1 MSLYRR
7 PGSKVWW
14 MNIYRGPGRKRIQKS
29 TGKTNEA
36 EARIIEQGY
45 MSMNNGESTRERLL
59 KLVDLMC
66 PAETAGLELKGLS
79 AWYRG
84 CAEDEKL
91 KISKKGLDDR
101 CSLCGR
107 LYEWARRETRCNV
120 IDDVTPPIAWAFSQH
135 LGKEGCSTKSRN
147 DYASSL
153 GTVWK
158 MLIKRAKATTNPWEN
173 AKVQRNHDEEEHGR
187 AFTRDEEQRIYA
199 AAKKIGHEWYEASV
213 IARYTGMRLT
223 DVKAFDWSE
232 VDWENKWIHYKPK
245 KTTRHN
251 IKVDV
256 PIHKELMELLEEIA
270 RRHMSAGRPTEGP
283 VLPERAKH
291 DGKKYFKGDHPYKDI
306 LKMAGIEPKP
316 GETITF
322 HCWRHTFDTRLAEAG
337 VEQDV
342 RMQMTGHTVKETERI
357 YNHDKTRLEKAIA
370 AMA

>member
-7 PGSKVWW
+7 PGSNVWW

-45 MSMNNGESTRERLL
+45 MSMNKGESTRERLL

-79 AWYRG
+79 AWYRA
-84 CAEDEKL
+84 CAEDEKM

-101 CSLCGR
+101 CNLCGR

-120 IDDVTPPIAWAFSQH
+120 VDDVTPPIAWAFSQH

-147 DYASSL
+147 DYVSSL

-187 AFTRDEEQRIYA
+187 AFTRDEVTRLLAE
-199 AAKKIGHEWYEASV
+199 AKKAGHEWYEASV
-213 IARYTGMRLT
+213 IALHTGMRLT
-223 DVKAFDWSE
+223 DVRFFQWDEIDFESG
-232 VDWENKWIHYKPK
+232 WIHYRPK
-245 KTTRHN
+245 KTIRHN

-256 PIHKELMELLEEIA
+256 PIHPVLRRLLDELAHNRANEEW
-270 RRHMSAGRPTEGP
+270 
-283 VLPERAKH
+283 VLPERHKN
-291 DGKKYFKGDHPYKDI
+291 DCKKYFRGDVPFKTI
-306 LKMAGIEPKP
+306 IERAGIEPKP

>member
-1 MSLYRR
+1 MSIYRKK
-7 PGSKVWW
+7 GSKVWW

-45 MSMNNGESTRERLL
+45 MSMNRGETNRERLL

-66 PAETAGLELKGLS
+66 PAEETGLKLEELG
-79 AWYRG
+79 AWYRT
-84 CAEDEKL
+84 CVTDEKL
-91 KISKKGLDDR
+91 VISKKTLDNR
-101 CSLCGR
+101 CNLCGR
-107 LYEWARRETRCNV
+107 LYEWARYETRCNV
-120 IDDVTPPIAWAFSQH
+120 VDDITPPVAWQFSQY
-135 LGKEGCSTKSRN
+135 LGKSGCTNKSRN
-147 DYASSL
+147 AHVSDL

-158 MLIKRAKATTNPWEN
+158 MLMKRAKAKENPWAL
-173 AKVQRNHDEEEHGR
+173 AKVQRNPNEEEHGR

-256 PIHKELMELLEEIA
+256 PIHKELMELLDGLA
-270 RRHMSAGRPTEGP
+270 RSRASAERPKEGP

-306 LKMAGIEPKP
+306 LKLAGIEEKD